1 MQTTHMFQELLVE
14 QFVVGPLNNNLY
26 VLSTEDHTDA
36 LLIDATGDD
45 PELLRRL
52 VERGVTHALITHG
65 HHDHVGGVAELRR
78 RGVQVLVSEGD
89 APLLAGYDVTVVDK
103 EVIRIGDI
111 FVQVLVTPGHTP
123 GSICIAVEG
132 HHVLFT
138 GDTLFPGGP
147 GATSFPGGDFP
158 AIVRSLERLFGMFD
172 DGTVVFPGHGAAT
185 TIGAEAGNLDDWVAR
200 GW

>member
-89 APLLAGYDVTVVDK
+89 APLLAGYDATVVDK

-123 GSICIAVEG
+123 GSICIGVEG